1 MIRIISKKPNF
12 RRCGISH
19 SLTPTDYSDDRFS
32 KEELKTLMAE
42 PMLIVEHINEKKE
55 K

>member
-1 MIRIISKKPNF
+1 MIRITSKAANF

-19 SLTPTDYSDDRFS
+19 SPTPTEHPNDRFS
-32 KEELKTLMAE
+32 KEELEILMAE

-55 K
+55 E